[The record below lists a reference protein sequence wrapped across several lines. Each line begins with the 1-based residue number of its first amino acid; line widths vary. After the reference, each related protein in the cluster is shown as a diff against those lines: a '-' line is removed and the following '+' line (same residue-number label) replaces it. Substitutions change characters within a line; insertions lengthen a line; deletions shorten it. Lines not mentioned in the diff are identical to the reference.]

1 MVNIT
6 YKIVTCLLL
15 LIALVAVVSMSV
27 QPKQIIYVGEVNG
40 TLVPS
45 CWEDETKLPCSGVE
59 VALDGVELYNSTL
72 VGLKHDC
79 KRKKLQESAA
89 DAPHDQQCPA
99 WFFPDPFSNG
109 TCRCGDDIHNTV
121 RCNDSTKEVSILDCY
136 CMTYNKSTGPVVGA
150 CFYNCVHSALNDSL
164 YDLVP
169 SDVTK
174 VNNNMCGH
182 LN

>member
-15 LIALVAVVSMSV
+15 LIALVSTSV

-72 VGLKHDC
+72 VGLKHEC

-99 WFFPDPFSNG
+99 WFSLIPPQMAHADVVMTF
-109 TCRCGDDIHNTV
+109 I
-121 RCNDSTKEVSILDCY
+121 IL
-136 CMTYNKSTGPVVGA
+136 
-150 CFYNCVHSALNDSL
+150 
-164 YDLVP
+164 
-169 SDVTK
+169 SDVMT
-174 VNNNMCGH
+174 
-182 LN
+182 